1 MLPDSS
7 KLPVIVE
14 EPVRINVSIAENV
27 ELPDT
32 TKEPLIIAPF
42 DDVTDD
48 RWASLPLT
56 ITLFQVANYYSIL
69 LLSGSRISISIN
81 MNLPQFWSNYKPNC
95 DLSKL

>member
-56 ITLFQVANYYSIL
+56 ITLFQVGNYHSIL
-69 LLSGSRISISIN
+69 LFRVRSSIHIN
-81 MNLPQFWSNYKPNC
+81 INLQTFRPLNKS
-95 DLSKL
+95 L